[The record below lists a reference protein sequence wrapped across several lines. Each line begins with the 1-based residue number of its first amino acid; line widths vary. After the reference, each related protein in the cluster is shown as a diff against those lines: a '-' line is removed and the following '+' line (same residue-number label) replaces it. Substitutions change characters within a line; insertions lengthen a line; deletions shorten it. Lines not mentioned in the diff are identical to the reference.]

1 MAARHAPMVRAAF
14 LLTGSQ
20 HDAEDLVQDALVRVI
35 GRWKRVAAADDP
47 VAYANR
53 ILLNVFL
60 SGRERRWRGEV
71 PHADVPEEPG
81 GAGYGRVEDRDRL
94 RRALVSLPPRQRA
107 AVVLR
112 HYEQRS
118 EAETAALLGCSVGTV
133 KSLTSRGLAGLRAR
147 LEPDARAREEAP

>member
-1 MAARHAPMVRAAF
+1 MVRAAF

-20 HDAEDLVQDALVRVI
+20 HDAEDLVQDALVRIV
-35 GRWKRVAAADDP
+35 GRWRRVAAADDP

-71 PHADVPEEPG
+71 PHASVPEEPG
-81 GAGYGRVEDRDRL
+81 AGEYGRVDDRDRL
-94 RRALVSLPPRQRA
+94 RRALLTLPPRQRA

-118 EAETAALLGCSVGTV
+118 EAQTASSLGCSVGTV
-133 KSLTSRGLAGLRAR
+133 KSLTSRGLAQLRIR
-147 LEPDARAREEAP
+147 LEPDALAREEAP